1 MACADSTSRV
11 IPVMP
16 LSAASIVLIARDME
30 SNRPLRSEA
39 WLLSDAAV
47 KKLVGLSSA
56 ELTRLPVARRTC
68 VAEIKLAVRCN
79 CNRLVRTPAESTTS
93 LLITALRV
101 VEAFAPLASRDHD
114 LLGLT
119 KRRHD
124 LTFLVCTLCALDLPC
139 ASEQRAEY
147 RHNTLTSREERWLI
161 CS

>member
-93 LLITALRV
+93 LLIMRSASWRHSRLSLRV
-101 VEAFAPLASRDHD
+101 DHD
-114 LLGLT
+114 LLGLI
-119 KRRHD
+119 KRKPA
-124 LTFLVCTLCALDLPC
+124 TLW
-139 ASEQRAEY
+139 EQ
-147 RHNTLTSREERWLI
+147 
-161 CS
+161 